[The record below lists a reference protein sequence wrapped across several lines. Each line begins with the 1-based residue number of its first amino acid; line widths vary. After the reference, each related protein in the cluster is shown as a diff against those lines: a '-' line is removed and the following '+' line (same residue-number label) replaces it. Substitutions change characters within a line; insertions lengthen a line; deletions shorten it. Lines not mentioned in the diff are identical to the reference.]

1 VAAAPSSVRPFEKGD
16 TDGSEEKGEEEVEE
30 EGLRPSRI
38 QGRDAKQRA
47 LKPTSRMRWTDPV
60 QRIFLW
66 RVTTY
71 RE

>member
-1 VAAAPSSVRPFEKGD
+1 VAAAPSLIRLLEKGA

-38 QGRDAKQRA
+38 QWRDVKRA
-47 LKPTSRMRWTDPV
+47 LEPTSRMRWTDPV

-66 RVTTY
+66 RL
-71 RE
+71 